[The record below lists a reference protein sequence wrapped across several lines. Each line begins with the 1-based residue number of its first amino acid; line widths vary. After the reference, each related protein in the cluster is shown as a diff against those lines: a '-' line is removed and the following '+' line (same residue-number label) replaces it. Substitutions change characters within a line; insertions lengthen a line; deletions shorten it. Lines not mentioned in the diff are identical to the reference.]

1 MSQSFSHSLADV
13 FPLKNGRVHEVVGH
27 GGVVFA
33 AISAGL
39 ASRRAPRGPHRS
51 GSQGGGHQA
60 RAILWLTEGWR
71 NEQLNPQGLA
81 AFCDPE
87 HLLLVR
93 VADHK
98 SMQACAEEALRS
110 GAVAAVVVEMAQP
123 VSFTAGR
130 RLQLAAEE
138 GRATGI
144 VLIGEGMGTNA
155 AESRWHCA
163 PLFRQAPADETVSSP
178 ATRSGDSTLQRW
190 QIIKNKSGTLGYWDI
205 IWDAETRRVI
215 VVSEAGERPHHAAPT
230 GDDAF
235 CAHVAAE

>member
-1 MSQSFSHSLADV
+1 MTQSLSDA
-13 FPLKNGRVHEVVGH
+13 FPLKNGRVHEVIGH
-27 GGVVFA
+27 GGAVFA
-33 AISAGL
+33 AIVAGI
-39 ASRRAPRGPHRS
+39 ASR
-51 GSQGGGHQA
+51 GGEAGKA
-60 RAILWLTEGWR
+60 RAILWLVEDWR
-71 NEQLNPQGLA
+71 TEQLNPQGLA
-81 AFCDPE
+81 AFCDPK
-87 HLLLVR
+87 HMLLVR
-93 VADHK
+93 VPDHK

-138 GRATGI
+138 GDATGI
-144 VLIGEGMGTNA
+144 LLIGDGMGTNA

-163 PLFRQAPADETVSSP
+163 PLFRQSSAALP
-178 ATRSGDSTLQRW
+178 VAAQSSRSGDSTLQRW

-215 VVSEAGERPHHAAPT
+215 VVSEAGERPYHPAPT

>member
-1 MSQSFSHSLADV
+1 MSQSLSQSLADA
-13 FPLKNGRVHEVVGH
+13 FPLKQGRVHEVVGH

-33 AISAGL
+33 AIAAGM
-39 ASRRAPRGPHRS
+39 ARCPDRKTGY
-51 GSQGGGHQA
+51 QA
-60 RAILWLTEGWR
+60 RAVLWLVEGWR
-71 NEQLNPQGLA
+71 SDQLNPHGLA

-93 VADHK
+93 VPDHK

-110 GAVAAVVVEMAQP
+110 GAVAAVVAEMAQP

-144 VLIGEGMGTNA
+144 LLIGEGMGTNA

-163 PLFRQAPADETVSSP
+163 PLFRQTPADSSLSSS
-178 ATRSGDSTLQRW
+178 AGRSGDSTLQRW
-190 QIIKNKSGTLGYWDI
+190 QIIKNKSGTLGSWDI

-215 VVSEAGERPHHAAPT
+215 VVSEAGERPHYAAPT